1 MELKIIKDNL
11 KNESFTRSVMENIED
26 WGKSFEMSKE
36 DEHLTQVWFNS
47 VVNNF
52 LKILEDVEDEEELR
66 VLLFSKYVEL
76 KCFWKQL
83 NTQVQYQNFN
93 TGNTDSKLIIQA
105 SLITYILIAIEP
117 LIHEEDLAEIQQ
129 FLTKPIRE
137 ILIEDPN
144 SDVSTPNES
153 DFMIQQ
159 LEQQITSLYYDKE
172 KLFRALGTCDTKDVI
187 SILKNMREQV
197 TDLKLEMTDSC
208 ILDGS
213 IQFTGKRKIRVLKT

>member
-47 VVNNF
+47 VINNF

-83 NTQVQYQNFN
+83 NTQIQYQNFN

-153 DFMIQQ
+153 DFIIQQ

-172 KLFRALGTCDTKDVI
+172 KLFRSLGTCDTKDVI

-213 IQFTGKRKIRVLKT
+213 IQFTGKRKIRVLRT

>member
-26 WGKSFEMSKE
+26 WGKSFEMSRE

-47 VVNNF
+47 VINNF

-137 ILIEDPN
+137 ILIEDSN

-172 KLFRALGTCDTKDVI
+172 KLFRVLGTCDTKDVI
-187 SILKNMREQV
+187 SILNNMREQV

>member
-36 DEHLTQVWFNS
+36 DEHITQVWFNS
-47 VVNNF
+47 VINNF

-144 SDVSTPNES
+144 SDVSIPNES

-172 KLFRALGTCDTKDVI
+172 KLYRALGTCDTKDVI

>member
-26 WGKSFEMSKE
+26 WGKSFEMSRE

-47 VVNNF
+47 VINNF

-93 TGNTDSKLIIQA
+93 TGNTDSMLIIQA

-137 ILIEDPN
+137 ILIEDSN

-172 KLFRALGTCDTKDVI
+172 KLFRVLGTCDTKDVI

>member
-26 WGKSFEMSKE
+26 WGKSFEMSRE

-47 VVNNF
+47 VINNF

-172 KLFRALGTCDTKDVI
+172 KLYRALGTCDTKDVI